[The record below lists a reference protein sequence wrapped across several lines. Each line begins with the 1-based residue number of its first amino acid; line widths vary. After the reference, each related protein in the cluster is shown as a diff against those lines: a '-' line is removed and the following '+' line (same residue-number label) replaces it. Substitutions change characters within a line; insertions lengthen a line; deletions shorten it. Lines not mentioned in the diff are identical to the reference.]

1 MLVYKKLLNNS
12 SGNSLIDTMEQIISD
27 LEKDKKKE
35 YIRNIKYT
43 TREYICEIIQVLSNS
58 TSWRKHIG
66 KIDGR
71 VLNNKH
77 NYYVKIGV
85 YEKLHKLNLKTYLK
99 KNINETKVL
108 SLDSTFIPN
117 KNGTEKI
124 GRNTFY
130 KSKKGIKLTTIVDS
144 KGIPLKMCFNKGN
157 RHDARIAPKILNKLD
172 PNKTNNKYILA
183 DKGYDSKKIRRIIRS
198 KNYKPI
204 IARRKTNKK
213 QKLLTKREKRIYKK
227 RIIVEN
233 SFSWIRMF
241 AKIDRYYEKTLKSFN
256 GLILLA
262 FSIIIFKRC

>member
-1 MLVYKKLLNNS
+1 MMIYKKLFKNNL
-12 SGNSLIDTMEQIISD
+12 GNSLIDIMEQIIND
-27 LEKDKKKE
+27 LEKDKKKN
-35 YIRNIKYT
+35 YIHNVKHT
-43 TREYICEIIQVLSNS
+43 TREYICEIIHVLSNN

-85 YEKLHKLNLKTYLK
+85 YEKLYELNLDTYLK
-99 KNINETKVL
+99 NNLKETKVL

-124 GRNTFY
+124 GRNVFY
-130 KSKKGIKLTTIVDS
+130 KNKKGIKLTSIVDS
-144 KGIPLKMCFNKGN
+144 KGIPLKIKINKGN
-157 RHDARIAPKILNKLD
+157 NHDAKIAPKILNKMER
-172 PNKTNNKYILA
+172 NKCGNKYILA
-183 DKGYDSKKIRRIIRS
+183 DKGYDSQKIREIIRR

-204 IARRKTNKK
+204 ISPRKTNKK
-213 QKLLTKREKRIYKK
+213 AKRLTKSEKELYKK

-233 SFSWIRMF
+233 SFAWIRMF
-241 AKIDRYYEKTLKSFN
+241 AKIDKYYEKTLKSFN
-256 GLILLA
+256 GLLLLA